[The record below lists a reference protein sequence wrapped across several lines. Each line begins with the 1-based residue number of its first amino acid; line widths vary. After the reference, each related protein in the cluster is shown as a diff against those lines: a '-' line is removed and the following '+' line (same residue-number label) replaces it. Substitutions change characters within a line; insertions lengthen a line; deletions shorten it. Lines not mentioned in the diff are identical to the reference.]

1 MKEKSKYNLVRINV
15 TIFDFQAKLAKE
27 NLINMSQA
35 LRETLNVEFQKRNIL
50 VVKNIE

>member
-27 NLINMSQA
+27 NLINMSSA
-35 LRETLNVEFQKRNIL
+35 LRDKLDSELRKRRIL